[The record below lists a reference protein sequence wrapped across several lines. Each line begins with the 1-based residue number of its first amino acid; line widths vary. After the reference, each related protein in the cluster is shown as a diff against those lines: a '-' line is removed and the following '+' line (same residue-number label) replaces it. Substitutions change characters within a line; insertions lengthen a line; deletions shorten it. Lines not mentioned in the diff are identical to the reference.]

1 MVSAFLL
8 GIRYTPWNDFAAAP
22 ERSAGGEFE
31 MVKLTFL
38 KLEGLRGPS
47 FAPRH
52 IGDIEVWTDHYT
64 FSRQPIRRVGP
75 SDGREMDFNHVL
87 LQKNSDESTLPLRMA
102 YSKDQVFPTGELV
115 IEEISERGQLL
126 RTTAFKM
133 RKIVIDNLEILGHR
147 VTLALKFE
155 DMTVAH

>member
-1 MVSAFLL
+1 MA
-8 GIRYTPWNDFAAAP
+8 
-22 ERSAGGEFE
+22 
-31 MVKLTFL
+31 KLTFL

-64 FSRQPIRRVGP
+64 FSRQPINRAGP
-75 SDGREMDFNHVL
+75 SDGRGDFNHVL
-87 LQKNSDESTLPLRMA
+87 LEKSSDESTMPLRLA
-102 YSKDQVFPTGELV
+102 YSKDQVFSTGELV
-115 IEEISERGQLL
+115 IEELSERGQLL

-133 RKIVIDNLEILGHR
+133 RSIVIDKLDILGHR

>member
-1 MVSAFLL
+1 MA
-8 GIRYTPWNDFAAAP
+8 
-22 ERSAGGEFE
+22 
-31 MVKLTFL
+31 KLTFL

-64 FSRQPIRRVGP
+64 FSRQPINRAGP
-75 SDGREMDFNHVL
+75 ADPRDFNHVL
-87 LQKNSDESTLPLRMA
+87 LEKGSDESTLQLRLA

-115 IEEISERGQLL
+115 VEELSERGQLL

-133 RKIVIDNLEILGHR
+133 RSIVIDKLEILGHR

>member
-1 MVSAFLL
+1 
-8 GIRYTPWNDFAAAP
+8 
-22 ERSAGGEFE
+22 

-47 FAPRH
+47 SAPRH

-64 FSRQPIRRVGP
+64 FSRQPINRAGP
-75 SDGREMDFNHVL
+75 SDGRDFNHVL
-87 LQKNSDESTLPLRMA
+87 LQKSSDESTLPLRSA

-115 IEEISERGQLL
+115 IEELSERGQLL

-133 RKIVIDNLEILGHR
+133 RSIVIDKLDILGHR

>member
-1 MVSAFLL
+1 
-8 GIRYTPWNDFAAAP
+8 
-22 ERSAGGEFE
+22 

-47 FAPRH
+47 SAPRH

-64 FSRQPIRRVGP
+64 FSRQPILRAGP
-75 SDGREMDFNHVL
+75 SDGRDFNHVL
-87 LQKNSDESTLPLRMA
+87 LQKSSDESTLQLRSA

-115 IEEISERGQLL
+115 IEELSERGQLL
-126 RTTAFKM
+126 RTTAFRM
-133 RKIVIDNLEILGHR
+133 RSIVIDKLDILGHR
-147 VTLALKFE
+147 VTLALRFE